1 MCVYNTSD
9 FLLLTHNFECLSLSF
24 ILIHTIKNN
33 QHNHKIYLTL
43 PVFSFIFVVNVV
55 LHWIIYALILIGIAI
70 AYDPLG
76 NTETNTFEIDQDNN
90 NKSTVDLLTHNKKN
104 AKLWYRRCSWMFCC
118 LKKDEYQQEA
128 FSHVAGVVS
137 DIFRGTDLVPSDIM
151 SGSVLMRVRQKKE
164 SRESQ
169 RHKSSYSQDIQ
180 HVFANSPLWMN
191 LKNAQ
196 HFLRFAVASYGWPLI
211 CYLKCCCPVQLI
223 KKSTCCPCF
232 RSNSQFVVS
241 DNCCL
246 CNLAGVKY
254 FTHLKEEDVVYASF
268 KNYVYE
274 VRFLIL
280 EI

>member
-1 MCVYNTSD
+1 MN
-9 FLLLTHNFECLSLSF
+9 
-24 ILIHTIKNN
+24 I
-33 QHNHKIYLTL
+33 
-43 PVFSFIFVVNVV
+43 VF
-55 LHWIIYALILIGIAI
+55 HWVIYALILLAIAI

-76 NTETNTFEIDQDNN
+76 KSKTDKTEIDQHNN
-90 NKSTVDLLTHNKKN
+90 NKSTVDLLTHKRNS
-104 AKLWYRRCSWMFCC
+104 KLWYRRFSWFCC
-118 LKKDEYQQEA
+118 CVKKDEYQQEA

-164 SRESQ
+164 SKESQ
-169 RHKSSYSQDIQ
+169 RNKSSYSQDIK
-180 HVFANSPLWMN
+180 HVFANSPSWMN

-196 HFLRFAVASYGWPLI
+196 HFLRFAMAPYGWPLI

-254 FTHLKEEDVVYASF
+254 FAHLKEEDVVYASF
-268 KNYVYE
+268 KNQVFE
-274 VRFLIL
+274 VRFLI
-280 EI
+280 

>member
-1 MCVYNTSD
+1 M
-9 FLLLTHNFECLSLSF
+9 
-24 ILIHTIKNN
+24 
-33 QHNHKIYLTL
+33 
-43 PVFSFIFVVNVV
+43 
-55 LHWIIYALILIGIAI
+55 ILIGIAI
-70 AYDPLG
+70 VYDPLG
-76 NTETNTFEIDQDNN
+76 KTKKIEIDQDNN
-90 NKSTVDLLTHNKKN
+90 NKSTVDLLTNKTN
-104 AKLWYRRCSWMFCC
+104 SKLWYRRCTWIFCC
-118 LKKDEYQQEA
+118 LKEDEYQQEA
-128 FSHVAGVVS
+128 FIHAAGVVS

-180 HVFANSPLWMN
+180 YVFADSPSWMN

-196 HFLRFAVASYGWPLI
+196 HFLRFAIASYGWPLI

-223 KKSTCCPCF
+223 KKSTFCPCF

-254 FTHLKEEDVVYASF
+254 FAHLKEEDVVYASF
-268 KNYVYE
+268 KNQVFE
-274 VRFLIL
+274 VRFVI
-280 EI
+280 